1 MGGLP
6 DEPDVNS
13 KVQFT
18 AHDLNTVSV
27 TTSHDLS
34 SKTSAMS
41 LKWRST
47 VKKKYLWAEMFIV
60 CVFLLAFLS

>member
-1 MGGLP
+1 MGGLS

-34 SKTSAMS
+34 SKTAAMS
-41 LKWRST
+41 LK
-47 VKKKYLWAEMFIV
+47 
-60 CVFLLAFLS
+60 